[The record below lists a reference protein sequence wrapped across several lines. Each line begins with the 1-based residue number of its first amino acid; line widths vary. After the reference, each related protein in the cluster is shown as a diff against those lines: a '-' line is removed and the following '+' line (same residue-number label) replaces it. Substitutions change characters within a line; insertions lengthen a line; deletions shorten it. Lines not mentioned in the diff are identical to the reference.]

1 MDNNELDWLEL
12 AREAAETSADYRD
25 REGEYYHSIG
35 REWAEIATIR
45 ARIAQAAA
53 LAAIAES
60 MTAIVDKL
68 DSIATEIGATSPNRM
83 RNDAAAFL
91 AYHDRQTARA
101 DAVERLTAEVARLKH
116 SEAEAWAE
124 VQCRDDSAEI
134 DRDTLARLTADNA
147 ALRSQLAAAGEWR
160 PVGEAPPRSGRY
172 LTYSAGILDIHEY
185 DDRHSQGWYGSS
197 YGRTPTH
204 WQALPAPPQK

>member
-60 MTAIVDKL
+60 MTA
-68 DSIATEIGATSPNRM
+68 N
-83 RNDAAAFL
+83 
-91 AYHDRQTARA
+91 RQTARA